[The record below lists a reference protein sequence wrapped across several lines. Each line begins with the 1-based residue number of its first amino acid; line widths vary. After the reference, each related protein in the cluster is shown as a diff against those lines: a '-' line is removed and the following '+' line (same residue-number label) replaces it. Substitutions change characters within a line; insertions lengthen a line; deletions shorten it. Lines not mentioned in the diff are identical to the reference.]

1 MFYFQSTKSLIKI
14 IKATYEWLIS
24 LQESKA
30 LLLYVVKVID
40 LFILSKKNYIENIFL
55 TFYLYSHT
63 TYQHYNFYSW
73 ININN
78 HNYNGK
84 CKRRPFLA

>member
-1 MFYFQSTKSLIKI
+1 MH
-14 IKATYEWLIS
+14 
-24 LQESKA
+24 
-30 LLLYVVKVID
+30 
-40 LFILSKKNYIENIFL
+40 
-55 TFYLYSHT
+55 SHT